1 MSGDERSEE
10 EGEEE
15 EEEEEETND
24 EEDVEQ
30 RNDLEL
36 VRENAVDS
44 QRLQGKPIGDKA
56 HIDPTAFLKGS
67 SVGGS
72 GPGGGK
78 RGQQFADISSAF
90 AGEDV
95 VGEFEEEKEQVVEES
110 KPKDVDLT
118 LPGMRIRAC
127 MHLMM
132 CNVQYAPKIACPKS
146 RVLLRRFAASVV
158 RIHCAHVQTTHVLL
172 KIMAKGRNAT
182 QTTTQRFSRPVPLLL
197 LYHAPSFGCSSFFVH
212 RGLCKNRS
220 IDMRGRTQCYT

>member
-1 MSGDERSEE
+1 MSGDERSE
-10 EGEEE
+10 EEE

-78 RGQQFADISSAF
+78 RVQQFADISSAF

-95 VGEFEEEKEQVVEES
+95 VGEFEEEKEQVVEKS

-127 MHLMM
+127 IS
-132 CNVQYAPKIACPKS
+132 NVQYAQKKTCPRVGGLQQVLYVYIA
-146 RVLLRRFAASVV
+146 RVCEL
-158 RIHCAHVQTTHVLL
+158 LL
-172 KIMAKGRNAT
+172 KIMAVLAKVGTLRELP
-182 QTTTQRFSRPVPLLL
+182 SVLVDPC
-197 LYHAPSFGCSSFFVH
+197 LYYCCTAHQALAALRSLCTEGCAKTVQS
-212 RGLCKNRS
+212 
-220 IDMRGRTQCYT
+220 T